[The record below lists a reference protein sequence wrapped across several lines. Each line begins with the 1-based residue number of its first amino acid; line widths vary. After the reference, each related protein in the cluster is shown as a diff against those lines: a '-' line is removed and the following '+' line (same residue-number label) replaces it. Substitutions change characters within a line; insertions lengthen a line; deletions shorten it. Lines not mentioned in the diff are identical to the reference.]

1 MINLLSIHKQ
11 LNQHKKQMQMQ
22 EIIFYNFRL
31 RMNSSSLQRM
41 RFYLTK
47 LNKFNLTHLQNP
59 GMNNNQLAKV
69 LEDNFPWPPDMLF
82 TSANV
87 ISISLYSAQL
97 VVGLTANCYS
107 LVYLL
112 RERLVLHNKNMIL
125 LLIHLTCADL
135 CVSSSNI

>member
-1 MINLLSIHKQ
+1 
-11 LNQHKKQMQMQ
+11 
-22 EIIFYNFRL
+22 
-31 RMNSSSLQRM
+31 MNSSNLQRM
-41 RFYLTK
+41 RFYLTM

-59 GMNNNQLAKV
+59 GMSKDQLEKL

-97 VVGLTANCYS
+97 IVGLTANCYS

-112 RERLVLHNKNMIL
+112 RERLVLHNKNRMIL

-135 CVSSSNI
+135 CVSLSNI